1 MRYFLILAIGLFI
14 FSHQG
19 IGSGYSKD
27 NNSAYINQFSKDTT
41 TTDSLE
47 KLNNEER
54 IKDTLMQILGISN
67 SDDKNPTLDTIPKN
81 DTIHSTQDTIQSA
94 QPSELEIKPIQA
106 KDSLAITGN
115 DTIYQNDTISVR
127 DTILFR
133 DTVFIRDTILLKD
146 TISHTDTVFV
156 KDSVITKELTYEEY
170 MNQLEDSLVFDKP
183 DSSYYVIRNIQKL
196 LINDLYEGN
205 DTVRQA
211 INKLFQ
217 YKHSY
222 KNIDSVKSFLQSAY
236 EQQKFYFLSEDTTA
250 YLFNDSIRN
259 AIRYILNSIPEDSIQ
274 LIFKNSVDDSIHFK
288 TAKEQI
294 DSVHFKI
301 YDNRGEYGLLW
312 IKKTDEQSYDLIL
325 EDGTYI
331 EKAKQQK
338 IIAREVDTDEIRSRL
353 RKARKVDIIVPIW
366 DFGSTADI
374 TFNQGYQSNWVEGGE
389 NNLSALSILRF
400 NLDYSYGKQRTWNT
414 DIEYKLG
421 YLKAGDNPLQKND
434 DRFEFNS
441 KYGRTAFNNWYY
453 SLLFNFKTQLLKG
466 YDYPNDSVPVSKFM
480 SPGHLVFSFGLD
492 YKPNNNLTVL
502 ISPITS
508 KFTIVSDTASY
519 DQTRFGVG
527 ADEKIRKEIGAY
539 VKAIWKYNITK
550 DIFMENKINFFTNY
564 TNNPQNVDIDWELNL
579 KMKLTRYINLSLNTQ
594 IIYDDDIDIP
604 VFEGGEQVGVT
615 KGVQF
620 REVIGVGFSYNF

>member
-274 LIFKNSVDDSIHFK
+274 LMFKNSVDDSIHFK

-312 IKKTDEQSYDLIL
+312 IKKTDEQAYDLIL